1 VTKLRFL
8 VVYFAAWIPAA
19 ALYSF
24 MILRMSGP
32 RERSSV
38 ANAVWGG
45 VESMAV
51 AALLGLIVWASTR
64 RLAERPRP
72 VPSLVVAHIGLSLA
86 YTTVW
91 SAWILLSIYLFA
103 PRSVYEQYVQFGLG
117 WQFLTGFFV
126 YGMVAG
132 IAHALTVTRRL
143 RRERDATLK
152 AEALRTHAELSA
164 LRAQMNPHF
173 LFNTLHSIAALARTD
188 PAAVED
194 ALERLAGLLRRL
206 LDVRRLSADQVPLSD
221 EWDIVR
227 DQLELEKLRFGN
239 RLRVVTDID
248 NDALECMIP
257 IFTLQPLVENA
268 VKHGVAARTEPCTIW
283 ISAHVSGLP
292 KRDSRFAGTR
302 RQPKPEV
309 LEVEVRDDGPGADK
323 RAASNGEGLGLRSVR
338 QRLLAIHGDHSG
350 VHVETEPGKGFVI
363 RVTMPAVAPAVAGT
377 APVASAA
384 R

>member
-1 VTKLRFL
+1 VSKLRFL
-8 VVYFAAWIPAA
+8 AAYFAAWIPAA

-32 RERSSV
+32 RARNSV

-51 AALLGLIVWASTR
+51 AALLGLVVWTITR
-64 RLAERPRP
+64 RLAERARP
-72 VPSLVVAHIGLSLA
+72 VTSLVVAHIGLSVA

-91 SAWILLSIYLFA
+91 SAWILLSIYFFA
-103 PRSVYEQYVQFGLG
+103 PRSVYDQYVQFGLG

-188 PAAVED
+188 PDAVED

-206 LDVRRLSADQVPLSD
+206 LDVKRLSADQVPLSD

-227 DQLELEKLRFGN
+227 DQLELEKLRFGD

-268 VKHGVAARTEPCTIW
+268 VKHGVATRTESCTIR
-283 ISAHVSGLP
+283 ISAHVRG
-292 KRDSRFAGTR
+292 
-302 RQPKPEV
+302 QPRAEV
-309 LEVEVRDDGPGADK
+309 LELEVRDDGPGADK
-323 RAASNGEGLGLRSVR
+323 RATLNGDGLGLRSVR

-350 VHVETEPGKGFVI
+350 VHVETEPDKGFLI
-363 RVTMPAVAPAVAGT
+363 RVTLPAIAPPVVGVAS
-377 APVASAA
+377 VASAT